1 MKRGVRYTKAQ
12 KVATKEKFIELLKKS
27 GGILKPACEALHM
40 SRQTV
45 LDWRKEDPEFDKACL
60 EACELFLDEAESRLY
75 AAVRRGNFKAV
86 KFYLE
91 HKGRSRGYD
100 QHQDIDLTASVIR
113 PRVIFEDDPERNQQD
128 PETN

>member
-1 MKRGVRYTKAQ
+1 MKRGVRYTKTQ
-12 KVATKEKFIELLKKS
+12 KAATKEKFIEQLKKS

-45 LDWRKEDPEFDKACL
+45 LDWRKEDPDFDRACA

-75 AAVRRGNFKAV
+75 AAVRRGNLKAI

-91 HKGRSRGYD
+91 RKGRSRGYD
-100 QHQDIDLTASVIR
+100 LHQDIDLTATVLR
-113 PRVIFEDDPERNQQD
+113 PRVVFEGEDPQEKD
-128 PETN
+128 